1 MMRRREFITLIGGAA
16 VGWPLAA
23 RAGADAGDRL
33 PAWRIEQFGR
43 HPNSTD
49 SFRSLKDGNF
59 VDGENLTRDLAQ

>member
-33 PAWRIEQFGR
+33 PAWLIERFGR

-49 SFRSLKDGNF
+49 SSG
-59 VDGENLTRDLAQ
+59 A